1 MATRQKRPAKR
12 SNNGP
17 DREQP
22 QLPPLPDLSLL
33 LPPTWRR
40 SEAWQH
46 FRNSQVEFLTGM
58 QVLLNDVLERLKLPD
73 EQHRQIRRIEV
84 EK

>member
-1 MATRQKRPAKR
+1 MATRRNRTAKR
-12 SNNGP
+12 SSNGSDHQQAAMP
-17 DREQP
+17 SM
-22 QLPPLPDLSLL
+22 PDLTLL

-46 FRNSQVEFLTGM
+46 FRNAQVEFLTGM
-58 QVLLNDVLERLKLPD
+58 QVLVNDVLERMKLPD